1 MTEKTRASGKTK
13 RSRISVS
20 SSVVESRYS
29 LELARGASIIAS
41 SLGETSLTQAVNE
54 TLPDFLENHGSGELE
69 PFIRLLGERLEQRG
83 RADAVRRL
91 GVWAP
96 DQSTP

>member
-1 MTEKTRASGKTK
+1 
-13 RSRISVS
+13 
-20 SSVVESRYS
+20 
-29 LELARGASIIAS
+29 
-41 SLGETSLTQAVNE
+41 VNE